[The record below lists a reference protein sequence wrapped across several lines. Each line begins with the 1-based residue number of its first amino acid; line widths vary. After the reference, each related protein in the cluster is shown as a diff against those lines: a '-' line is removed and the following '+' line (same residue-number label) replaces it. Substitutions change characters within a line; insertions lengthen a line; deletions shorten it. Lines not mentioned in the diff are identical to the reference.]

1 MRIDSLQRFS
11 LAHLPTPVEELKAL
25 SRRLAGPELLI
36 KRDDQTGLALGG
48 NKTRKLEFLL
58 GDAIAKGA
66 DTLITLG
73 AAQSNHCRQT
83 AAAAAKAGLGC
94 ELILNGKKPDVANG
108 NLLLDVILGANLH
121 WIERP
126 QRAAKLAELD
136 AQLRG
141 QGRMPY
147 LIPVGGSN
155 GVGATGYVVA
165 MCELMEQLRV
175 CRRRVDHIVFGTSS
189 GGTQAG
195 IVLGARVA
203 GFTGKLHGLS
213 IDKNDPEHFE
223 YEAEVAQIAN
233 DCATYIGS
241 PLRVTPA
248 EVSVIYGYKG
258 EGYGVV
264 GNLEREAIRLL
275 ARSEGIV
282 LDPVYAGRAFGALV
296 DLIRKGEF
304 KKRET
309 VLFWHTGGSPALFA
323 YARELA

>member
-1 MRIDSLQRFS
+1 MRIDSLPRFP
-11 LAHLPTPVEELKAL
+11 LAHLPTPLEELKAL
-25 SRRLAGPELLI
+25 SRQLAGPDILI

-58 GDAIAKGA
+58 GDALAKGA

-73 AAQSNHCRQT
+73 AVQSNHCRQS
-83 AAAAAKAGLGC
+83 AGAAAKAGLRC

-108 NLLLDVILGANLH
+108 NLLLNELLGANLH

-136 AQLRG
+136 AQLRA
-141 QGRMPY
+141 QGRQPY

-165 MCELMEQLRV
+165 MQELAEQLRLSG
-175 CRRRVDHIVFGTSS
+175 RRVDHILFGTSS

-195 IVLGARVA
+195 IVLGARIA
-203 GFTGKLHGLS
+203 GITSQLHGLS

-223 YEAEVAQIAN
+223 YETEVAQIAN
-233 DCATYIGS
+233 DCAAYIGS
-241 PLRVTPA
+241 DVRLTRDDVK
-248 EVSVIYGYKG
+248 VVYGYKG

-264 GNLEREAIRLL
+264 GDLEREAIRLL

-282 LDPVYAGRAFGALV
+282 LDPVYAGRAFGGLV
-296 DLIRKGEF
+296 DLIRKGVF
-304 KKRET
+304 KKGET
-309 VLFWHTGGSPALFA
+309 VLFWHTGGAPALFA
-323 YARELA
+323 YAKELA